1 MAQFHSLVLFCGQI
15 NLLTVQTNHFKMRGA
30 EYDSRFVC
38 LPLTRCGKQS
48 SSSNEAGV
56 NCYYSCSQSV
66 IIVQCNGELG
76 RKQQRSVSH
85 KELARVIAP
94 QDGVAW
100 LLLLHLHHV
109 DVCGLEN
116 LSVGALPDHW
126 LKTMDNICLWAILY
140 TLSACHQISA
150 PTNCVTHNDTDI
162 GIKNSLKY
170 ATVKPKLVWG
180 RYLFPFLTMNRPS
193 CTLPCTRLTPP
204 FSAKMCLWDSGHVL
218 KAKFLSASK
227 WPQARCHF
235 PQCILNVVEMCVRVS
250 AVSW

>member
-1 MAQFHSLVLFCGQI
+1 
-15 NLLTVQTNHFKMRGA
+15 MRG
-30 EYDSRFVC
+30 VC
-38 LPLTRCGKQS
+38 LWLAAKSRAPVPMKRERITIFH
-48 SSSNEAGV
+48 V
-56 NCYYSCSQSV
+56 QSV
-66 IIVQCNGELG
+66 IIVQSNGELG

-94 QDGVAW
+94 QDGVAR

-109 DVCGLEN
+109 DVCGLES

-126 LKTMDNICLWAILY
+126 LKTMDNICLSAILY
-140 TLSACHQISA
+140 RLSACHQISTL
-150 PTNCVTHNDTDI
+150 TNCVTHNDTDI

-170 ATVKPKLVWG
+170 AAVKPKLVWG
-180 RYLFPFLTMNRPS
+180 RYLFPFRNHESTILYLTVHKIDAIVLGEDVPMWWN
-193 CTLPCTRLTPP
+193 
-204 FSAKMCLWDSGHVL
+204 SGHVL

-250 AVSW
+250 ALSR